1 MPQTTLATYLF
12 PTASRQH
19 EVLGRAVTEGDIVL
33 VSAPVERYLPVE
45 LRPPR
50 TWIYWTVK

>member
-12 PTASRQH
+12 PIASRQH